1 MPSSD
6 RPGQAGGGKA
16 PLTEDEVRTALQKV
30 VSSYESGSKDF
41 FNQFADDASLFTVSA
56 PTRVDSREE
65 YERGFGPVFYDTKRV
80 AQVLSPEIRLLG
92 NDAAVATFHN
102 RVQVGGVA
110 NNLRATFVFQRN
122 PKGELK
128 VVHVHNSPLGHT
140 AAPSVSRTPSELD
153 DVTVLEER
161 VAAASAAV
169 GTPK

>member
-1 MPSSD
+1 MSDSSTG
-6 RPGQAGGGKA
+6 GQRAV
-16 PLTEDEVRTALQKV
+16 TEEEVRAALQRV
-30 VSSYESGSKDF
+30 VETYESGSREF
-41 FNQFADDASLFTVSA
+41 FNLFADDASFFTATS

-92 NDAAVATFHN
+92 SDAAVASFHN

-110 NNLRATFVFQRN
+110 NNLRTTFVFHRGGDGQ
-122 PKGELK
+122 LQA
-128 VVHVHNSPLGHT
+128 VHVHSSPLGQHAGT
-140 AAPSVSRTPSELD
+140 SISRTPSELD

>member
-1 MPSSD
+1 MPGSD
-6 RPGQAGGGKA
+6 RPSGKG
-16 PLTEDEVRTALQKV
+16 PLTDDEVRGALQKV
-30 VSSYESGSKDF
+30 VSTYEAGSKEF
-41 FNQFADDASLFTVSA
+41 FGQFADDASLFTATA

-65 YERGFGPVFYDTKRV
+65 YERGFGPVFYNTKRV

-102 RVQVGGVA
+102 RVQVGGVS
-110 NNLRATFVFQRN
+110 NNLRATYVFHRN
-122 PKGELK
+122 ARGELK
-128 VVHVHNSPLGHT
+128 VAHAHVSPLGHS
-140 AAPSVSRTPSELD
+140 AAPAASRSPSELN